1 MKRAKKTGLPF
12 FNKEKKYEDISSE
25 IQRKTNTPDIKLNED
40 DNKNFQMK
48 YFGKLDDEVQ
58 NEDVLIN
65 KDVQPEELTEEGVS
79 EISFVTD
86 EKETSDSPAEMD
98 AQTKRIDTVKG
109 KKSKPKGIKRFLP
122 VFLVS
127 LFVIVIASVGIMG
140 IGGLF
145 QSPIEEELAP
155 VNDVS
160 GKVNVMLLGVDKEGL
175 RTDTIVVLSIDTD
188 DKTVNMLSIPRDTR
202 MYVGSRYQ
210 KINSAHAL
218 SGKNGKIKG
227 PAATIEAVTRLTGI
241 PINYYA
247 EFSFSAFRDTIDTL
261 GGINFNVPQR
271 MKYSD
276 PTQGLKIDL
285 YPGEQLLDGDEAEQ
299 LVRFRQYPQGDIKRV
314 EVQQQFI
321 KAVIEQK
328 LNVQIVGKI
337 SELYKTLT
345 KNVKTNMKLT
355 DVLKYAQV
363 AMELDFANM
372 QVYELP
378 GEYSGEE
385 YVSSYWIPDMKQ
397 IKLLVQNTF
406 GYDTKDI
413 TSGKAKE
420 NAVYGELATE
430 KLNPEDV
437 VDETQPEPAKKAVKE
452 EETKEET
459 QDKEKKDKQKDKI
472 NQEEETEK
480 EEIST
485 IPTDSKTQIKEDT
498 EDVIINN
505 ETSGEQTTKEEPK
518 ADNESIAPII
528 RPDEKEDFVRPGAN

>member
-48 YFGKLDDEVQ
+48 YFGKLDDEAQ
-58 NEDVLIN
+58 NEDNLTN
-65 KDVQPEELTEEGVS
+65 KDVNPEGLTEEVS

-86 EKETSDSPAEMD
+86 EKETPDNPAEMD
-98 AQTKRIDTVKG
+98 AQTKRIDTVKV

-413 TSGKAKE
+413 TSGKPITG
-420 NAVYGELATE
+420 AVYGKTTTEILA
-430 KLNPEDV
+430 PEDV
-437 VDETQPEPAKKAVKE
+437 VVLESDKHRPPVVNDEKTTEEKEDKEEDKEDTKEDDEKKESDDETVSSKPAKKPEIETEDKKE
-452 EETKEET
+452 EEKEET
-459 QDKEKKDKQKDKI
+459 PLQETNEPEEK
-472 NQEEETEK
+472 QE
-480 EEIST
+480 
-485 IPTDSKTQIKEDT
+485 PPQIKPIED
-498 EDVIINN
+498 INK
-505 ETSGEQTTKEEPK
+505 T
-518 ADNESIAPII
+518 
-528 RPDEKEDFVRPGAN
+528 EDFVRPGAN